1 MLLCLFFILCV
12 PFRGA
17 VKRNSLFIS
26 LMARWIRTFVHTMF
40 KPHPVNTVQC
50 SVLCLLL
57 TCLPFLINLV
67 ALEALGQSLR
77 FLLFAVLLCTCALWH
92 CARSFQR
99 SPCKTVTLKK
109 LFHFQ
114 LRLFHF
120 NEIKSKR
127 YIIRNDMVSNDGGE
141 SGSHS
146 LQPTTRDSVCISCCT
161 DKLHHAL
168 QYCTISN
175 LPIQQKMRPQT
186 TETKQNEK
194 IARLY
199 VCIAIDKY
207 NRMHSAGNGTSS
219 TFPAIVLV
227 MRIIIPNNNIKN
239 GSTYFCRQTNGWFN
253 LNSK

>member
-1 MLLCLFFILCV
+1 VFTAHLFAF
-12 PFRGA
+12 FY
-17 VKRNSLFIS
+17 
-26 LMARWIRTFVHTMF
+26 
-40 KPHPVNTVQC
+40 KPSCFGGTR
-50 SVLCLLL
+50 S
-57 TCLPFLINLV
+57 II
-67 ALEALGQSLR
+67 A
-77 FLLFAVLLCTCALWH
+77 LFAVLLCTCALWH

-120 NEIKSKR
+120 NEIKR
-127 YIIRNDMVSNDGGE
+127 IRKVNGILLEIAWYQMTE
-141 SGSHS
+141 ERAEAT
-146 LQPTTRDSVCISCCT
+146 LYTRDSVCISCCT

-194 IARLY
+194 IARLH